1 MNQKEVEKA
10 FLNSKLEK
18 INLIEKSEIGF
29 TNEVYSINDDF
40 ILKMCGEE
48 DNEENFAKEIYFY
61 NYFKGKIPVPKII
74 VYDNTKKKFSKVFVI
89 YHKIKGDNLY
99 AKWHLLSNAERKNI
113 VKQLCK
119 ILKKINN
126 SSYGNFV
133 KKFKLKSSINWH
145 DKILSQIRSHLK
157 NIESKKIL
165 STEFIQKIK
174 SFVETHH
181 QVLNEQKIALVH
193 WDVHFD
199 NILIKNNQIVGLI
212 DFERT
217 ELASIDFTLDV
228 IKRMVEYPKK
238 YMSKKFEKFAKK
250 KEYSKLLNWFKEFY
264 PELFQFKNLDKRLD
278 LYSIEHDLATLLG
291 WPNSKAT
298 KKMIAKTVRY
308 KSTI

>member
-1 MNQKEVEKA
+1 
-10 FLNSKLEK
+10 
-18 INLIEKSEIGF
+18 
-29 TNEVYSINDDF
+29 
-40 ILKMCGEE
+40 
-48 DNEENFAKEIYFY
+48 